1 MNASRSWSERDLS
14 IRGKS
19 LKVLFTLL
27 QIYIGNKLCIEID
40 KRVNQVIIRKGSGDE
55 KAFTYDAV
63 YDWNSTQRSVYDE
76 SAFPLVESVLEG
88 YNGTIFAYGQ
98 TGCGKTHTMMG
109 VKDGDPDH
117 RGIIPNAFEHI
128 FGFIDDC

>member
-1 MNASRSWSERDLS
+1 M
-14 IRGKS
+14 
-19 LKVLFTLL
+19 KVQKLWT
-27 QIYIGNKLCIEID
+27 IIIGTKLCIEVD
-40 KRVNQVIIRKGSGDE
+40 KKVNQVIISKNGDQ

-63 YDWNSTQRSVYDE
+63 YDWNSTQRGVYDE

-98 TGCGKTHTMMG
+98 TGCGKSHTMMG
-109 VKDGDPDH
+109 PRDAGPEE

-128 FGFIDDC
+128 FAFID